1 MLTVPVSYLSSLHK
15 LSLKQYSQMIEH
27 GILNEDSKIELLD
40 GYLVERLQRS
50 PLHNGTIDIVS
61 SCLHPVMPP
70 AWNYRILCSL
80 EFDQS
85 QPEPDFAI
93 VRGNSRTYVV
103 RHPRGEDVGLIIE
116 VSEKSLERDRIDKA
130 RIYARAGIVEYWIVN
145 LVDRQIEVH
154 TLPVGE
160 SYTNVQNYTA
170 GQSLPLTLDGV
181 VVATI
186 PFEEM
191 MP

>member
-1 MLTVPVSYLSSLHK
+1 MLTVPMSYLSSLHK

-27 GILNEDSKIELLD
+27 GILNEDSKIELLE

-50 PLHNGTIDIVS
+50 PPHDGTVDLVS
-61 SCLHPVMPP
+61 SCLYPVIPP
-70 AWNYRILCSL
+70 GWNYRILCSL

-93 VRGNSRTYVV
+93 VRGNSRSYVV
-103 RHPRGEDVGLIIE
+103 RHPRGEDVGLVLE

-145 LVDRQIEVH
+145 VVDRQIEVH
-154 TLPVGE
+154 TLPVGDG
-160 SYTNVQNYTA
+160 YTNVQNYTA
-170 GQSLPLTLDGV
+170 GQSLALTLDGV
-181 VVATI
+181 AVAMI
-186 PFEEM
+186 AVEALLP
-191 MP
+191 

>member
-1 MLTVPVSYLSSLHK
+1 MTTVPVSYLSSLHK

-27 GILNEDSKIELLD
+27 DILNEDSKIELLE
-40 GYLVERLQRS
+40 GYLVERIQRS
-50 PLHNGTIDIVS
+50 PLHDCKVNIVS
-61 SCLHPVMPP
+61 SRLHLVMPP

-93 VRGNSRTYVV
+93 VRGNSRSYVA

-145 LVDRQIEVH
+145 LVDRKIEVH

-170 GQSLPLTLDGV
+170 GQSLPLTLEGV
-181 VVATI
+181 VAATI
-186 PFEEM
+186 PFEEL